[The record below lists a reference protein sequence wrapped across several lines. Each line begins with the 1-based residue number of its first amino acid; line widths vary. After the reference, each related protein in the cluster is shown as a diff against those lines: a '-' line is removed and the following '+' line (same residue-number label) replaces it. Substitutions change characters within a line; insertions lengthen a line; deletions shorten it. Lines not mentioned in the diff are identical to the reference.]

1 MNNIYKLIKEYSS
14 QKDDKEKKL
23 FLMAL
28 DHATRTSLKS
38 FIAFQNDNKRF
49 ENMYDGWISTLE
61 EEIVLL
67 EVYSFVGEIV
77 DYLNGFCVS
86 KTIKKE
92 FDEQQY
98 AMIKLLLKNR
108 QYHSVAQLLKVHM
121 EDESFKEKKLVELR
135 TVVEGYLKQR
145 GMKLPEKFTDQLF
158 KWVHARRFPPYMLVG
173 YDERL
178 QLVMHEERIDENT
191 LAVKIAKAMQRTPR
205 NTRKVISELIKHRD
219 IVS

>member
-1 MNNIYKLIKEYSS
+1 MNNIYKLIKEYRS
-14 QKDDKEKKL
+14 QKDEKEKKL

-28 DHATRTSLKS
+28 DQATRTSLKS

-61 EEIVLL
+61 EEIILL

-86 KTIKKE
+86 KMIKKE

-135 TVVEGYLKQR
+135 AVVEGYLKQR

-158 KWVHARRFPPYMLVG
+158 KWVQARRFPPYMLVG